1 MSKEKKLKYG
11 QSLMLAALICLSSCT
26 TANYNNCPVYPE
38 AGNKVAEELEN
49 ISYDAAPNF
58 WQWLGR
64 INKLRLELELCKH

>member
-1 MSKEKKLKYG
+1 MLKEKKPKFG
-11 QSLMLAALICLSSCT
+11 RSLMLIVLICLSSCT
-26 TANYNNCPVYPE
+26 TTGYNNCPVYPA

-49 ISYDAAPNF
+49 ISYEQAPHF